1 MLINVF
7 DRILI
12 ILFFMAFFNSVRHT
26 YYFIQAWVTSTNEE
40 PVKYKISDKSLF
52 LLGVSIAY
60 ILTTIFTGI
69 KL

>member
-1 MLINVF
+1 
-7 DRILI
+7 
-12 ILFFMAFFNSVRHT
+12 MAFFNSVRHT

>member
-60 ILTTIFTGI
+60 MLTTIFTGI